1 MKIMYVFGTRP
12 ETVKLTPL
20 IKKTKHPVV
29 CVTGQHREMLHQ
41 TLKLF
46 KVKPSYDLKVMKKGQ
61 TLGFLTASLIAKL
74 EPVMKKEK
82 PDVVVVQGDTTSSFA
97 GALSAFYQK
106 IPVAHVEAGLRTEN
120 KYEPF
125 PEEIYRRL
133 ITQTAD
139 LFFPP
144 TKESAKILLDEG
156 IERKRVV
163 VTGNTGIDA
172 LMMRQKEIKK
182 DSRKYWEYF
191 GENYGIVSHPR
202 MILVTGHRRENFGAG
217 MKEICLALRDVAK
230 KEDVLIVYPVHL
242 NPNVQ
247 QPVKEILGGI
257 SNVKLI
263 PPQDYNNFLH
273 LMYNSFFIIT
283 DSGGVQE
290 EAPSLGKPLLVMRN
304 VTERPEGVAA
314 GNAVLVGTDRKKI
327 ASWSRKLLHDKRV
340 YGRMSHAGNPYGDGK
355 ASARILKAI
364 YRFFR

>member
-12 ETVKLTPL
+12 ETVKLAPL
-20 IKKTKHPVV
+20 IKKTKHPIV

-46 KVKPSYDLKVMKKGQ
+46 GVKPSYDLKVMKKGQ
-61 TLGFLTASLIAKL
+61 TLGFLTAALIAKL
-74 EPVMKKEK
+74 EPVMKKEN

-97 GALSAFYQK
+97 GALSAFYLK
-106 IPVAHVEAGLRTEN
+106 IPVAHVEAGLRTNN
-120 KYEPF
+120 KYQPF

-144 TKESAKILLDEG
+144 TKESAKLLFNEG
-156 IERKRVV
+156 IEKERVV

-172 LMMRQKEIKK
+172 LMMRLKEIKK
-182 DSRKYWEYF
+182 ESGKYWKYF
-191 GENYGIVSHPR
+191 GENYGITPHPR
-202 MILVTGHRRENFGAG
+202 MILVTGHRRENFGSG
-217 MKEICLALRDVAK
+217 MNDICLALRDVAE

-247 QPVKEILGGI
+247 QPVKEILGGLN
-257 SNVKLI
+257 NVKLI

-273 LMYNSFFIIT
+273 LMYNAFFIVT

-327 ASWSRKLLHDKRV
+327 TKWCGSLLHAKSV
-340 YGRMSHAGNPYGDGK
+340 YRRMSRAGNPYGDGK
-355 ASARILKAI
+355 ASGRILKAI
-364 YRFFR
+364 NRFFR

>member
-12 ETVKLTPL
+12 ETVKMAPL
-20 IKKTKHPVV
+20 IKKTKNPVV
-29 CVTGQHREMLHQ
+29 CVTGQHREMLRQ

-46 KVKPSYDLKVMKKGQ
+46 GVKPSYDLKVMKKGQ
-61 TLGFLTASLIAKL
+61 TLGFLTAALIAKL

-97 GALSAFYQK
+97 GALSAFYLK
-106 IPVAHVEAGLRTEN
+106 IPVAHVEAGLRTNN
-120 KYEPF
+120 KYQPF

-156 IERKRVV
+156 IEKKRVV

-172 LMMRQKEIKK
+172 LMMRLKEIKK

-191 GENYGIVSHPR
+191 GENYEIAPHPR

-217 MKEICLALRDVAK
+217 MKDICLALRDVAE

-257 SNVKLI
+257 GNIKLI

-273 LMYNSFFIIT
+273 LMYNSFFIVT

-327 ASWSRKLLHDKRV
+327 TGWCGRLLHDRKA
-340 YGRMSHAGNPYGDGK
+340 YGRMSRAGNPYGDGK
-355 ASARILKAI
+355 ASGRILKAI
-364 YRFFR
+364 NRFFR